1 MSPVGITMLMSRRY
15 LFIAGTRTLLEIP
28 GTVAGVDGMRRLRWN
43 RRTIQSETSHSLSSE
58 FHLLR
63 GRFLVTQH
71 PLNDLSAE
79 IHLSVQL
86 LLIVINH
93 PNLGKQEIHA
103 LHQGFPAS
111 IITLL
116 CCSYSIQQELGLRG
130 RFGRNR
136 DEPPQIEPRKEE
148 VQKSS
153 SVTECHRDEKE
164 EMGSRSG

>member
-93 PNLGKQEIHA
+93 PTLANKRSTLFIRVSQLASSRCSAAAIASNKSWDCTEGLGGTVMNHPK
-103 LHQGFPAS
+103 S
-111 IITLL
+111 N
-116 CCSYSIQQELGLRG
+116 RG
-130 RFGRNR
+130 KRKYRNQA
-136 DEPPQIEPRKEE
+136 P
-148 VQKSS
+148 
-153 SVTECHRDEKE
+153 
-164 EMGSRSG
+164 